1 MPFLDRFV
9 EELSDSLKPLN
20 AGRGLSFAQRC
31 WLKFCLMGVLMT
43 NSVCWASFERIGLGN
58 YHLGALS
65 WMFRKTKIPWEK
77 LFQASVGRVLER
89 HGIKEGVLDADDS
102 DLRRAKQTKR
112 IHAAHKIFD
121 KKTGGYFNG
130 QTVVFLVL
138 VSGRVTIPV
147 GFRFYRPDPA
157 MVAWRKEDG
166 RLRKAKV
173 RKAERPACPGRNP
186 AYPSKEACVLS
197 MLREFRHCHPHVKI
211 KAVLADAL
219 YGNRRFMDE
228 ASSLCGDVQVISQLR
243 ANQKVRHRNRELA
256 LPALF
261 ARYPG
266 VPQTIRI
273 RGGEPVEVIVSSA
286 RVHVIAHGKK
296 RFVIALKYA
305 GETEYRYLVATD
317 MSWRTLDIV
326 QAHTL
331 RWLVEVFL
339 EDWKLYEG
347 WGNLAKQP
355 DEEGSSRGLTLSL
368 LCDHA
373 LILHPEQLTRLENK
387 QPACTVGSL
396 RDHCKSEAFL
406 DCIRQILAADNP
418 AEQFEELAKTVK
430 TLFPLAPSSKHMSGR
445 DLGRLEPTP
454 SLRYRAAM
462 A

>member
-1 MPFLDRFV
+1 MAEVLPH
-9 EELSDSLKPLN
+9 
-20 AGRGLSFAQRC
+20 GRVDDEQR
-31 WLKFCLMGVLMT
+31 V
-43 NSVCWASFERIGLGN
+43 
-58 YHLGALS
+58 LGALS
-65 WMFRKTKIPWEK
+65 WMFRKTKIPWDR
-77 LFQASVGRVLER
+77 LFQASVGRALER
-89 HGIKEGVLDADDS
+89 HGLRDGVLTADDS
-102 DLRRAKQTKR
+102 DHRRAKRTPR

-130 QTVVFLVL
+130 QTLVFLVL
-138 VSGRVTIPV
+138 VSRRVTLPV
-147 GFRFYRPDPA
+147 GFRFYCPDPA
-157 MVAWRKEDG
+157 MVAWRKADG
-166 RLRKAKV
+166 RLKKAKV
-173 RKAERPACPGRNP
+173 RKAERPACPERNP
-186 AYPSKEACVLS
+186 AYPSKEECVLS
-197 MLREFRHCHPHVKI
+197 MLREFRHGHPHVKI

-219 YGNRRFMDE
+219 YGHRPFMDE
-228 ASSLCGDVQVISQLR
+228 AASLCGEAQAIRQLR
-243 ANQKVRHRNRELA
+243 ANQQVRHRHRELS
-256 LPALF
+256 LPVLF
-261 ARYPG
+261 ARHPG

-273 RGGEPVEVIVSSA
+273 RGGEPVEVVVSSA
-286 RVHVIAHGKK
+286 RVHVCAHGKK

-317 MSWRTLDIV
+317 LSWRTLDIV

-331 RWLVEVFL
+331 RGLVEVFL

-347 WGNLAKQP
+347 WENLAKQP

-373 LILHPEQLTRLENK
+373 LILHPEQLTRLDDQ

-406 DCIRQILAADNP
+406 DCVRQILAADDP
-418 AEQFEELAKTVK
+418 AGPFEQLAETLK

-454 SLRYRAAM
+454 SLRYRAAR

>member
-1 MPFLDRFV
+1 M
-9 EELSDSLKPLN
+9 
-20 AGRGLSFAQRC
+20 SFAQRS

-43 NSVCWASFERIGLGN
+43 NSVCWAGFERIGLGN
-58 YHLGALS
+58 YRLGALS
-65 WMFRKTKIPWEK
+65 WMFRKTKIPWGK
-77 LFQASVGRVLER
+77 LLQTSVGRVLEQ
-89 HGIKEGVLDADDS
+89 HGIRDGVAVADDS
-102 DLRRAKQTKR
+102 DHRRAKRTKR

-130 QTVVFLVL
+130 QTVVFLLL

-173 RKAERPACPGRNP
+173 RKAERPACPERNP
-186 AYPSKEACVLS
+186 AYPGKEECVLS
-197 MLREFRHCHPHVKI
+197 MLREFRHCHPHVKV

-219 YGNRRFMDE
+219 YGNRPFMDE

-243 ANQKVRHRNRELA
+243 SNQKVRHRNRELS
-256 LPALF
+256 LPSLF

-273 RGGEPVEVIVSSA
+273 RGGEPVEVVVSSA
-286 RVHVIAHGKK
+286 RVHVCAHGKK

-317 MSWRTLDIV
+317 MSWRAMDIV

-355 DEEGSSRGLTLSL
+355 DEEGSSRGLALSL

-373 LILHPEQLTRLENK
+373 LILHPEQMARLEDK

-454 SLRYRAAM
+454 SLKYRAAM

>member
-1 MPFLDRFV
+1 MPFIDAFV
-9 EELSDSLKPLN
+9 EELATSLKKLN
-20 AGRGLSFAQRC
+20 TGRGLSFAQRC

-43 NSVCWASFERIGLGN
+43 NSVCWAGFERVGLGG
-58 YHLGALS
+58 YRLSALS
-65 WMFRKTKIPWEK
+65 WMFRKAKIPWEK
-77 LFQASVGRVLER
+77 LFQASVGRVLEQ
-89 HGIKEGVLDADDS
+89 HGIRDGVAVADDS
-102 DLRRAKQTKR
+102 DLRWAKRTKR

-130 QTVVFLVL
+130 QTVVLLVL

-157 MVAWRKEDG
+157 MVAWRKEDK

-173 RKAERPACPGRNP
+173 RKAERPACPERNP
-186 AYPSKEACVLS
+186 AYPGKEECVLS
-197 MLREFRHCHPHVKI
+197 MLREFRHYHPHVKV

-219 YGNRRFMDE
+219 YGNQPFMDG
-228 ASSLCGDVQVISQLR
+228 ASSLCGDAQTVSQLR
-243 ANQKVRHRNRELA
+243 GNQKVRLCNRELS
-256 LPALF
+256 LPAFF

-286 RVHVIAHGKK
+286 RVHVCAHGKK

-305 GETEYRYLVATD
+305 GEDEYRYLVATD
-317 MSWRTLDIV
+317 LSWRTQDIV

-373 LILHPEQLTRLENK
+373 LVLHPEQLTRLEDK

-418 AEQFEELAKTVK
+418 AAQFEELAKTVK

-454 SLRYRAAM
+454 SLRYRAETA
-462 A
+462 

>member
-1 MPFLDRFV
+1 
-9 EELSDSLKPLN
+9 
-20 AGRGLSFAQRC
+20 
-31 WLKFCLMGVLMT
+31 MGVLMT
-43 NSVCWASFERIGLGN
+43 NSVCWAGFERVGLGG
-58 YHLGALS
+58 YRLSALS
-65 WMFRKTKIPWEK
+65 WMFRKAKIPWEK
-77 LFQASVGRVLER
+77 LFQASVGRVLEQ
-89 HGIKEGVLDADDS
+89 HGIRDGVAVADDS
-102 DLRRAKQTKR
+102 DHRRAKRTKR
-112 IHAAHKIFD
+112 IHEAHKIFD

-138 VSGRVTIPV
+138 VNGRVTVPV

-157 MVAWRKEDG
+157 MVAWRKADK

-173 RKAERPACPGRNP
+173 RKAERPACPERNP
-186 AYPSKEACVLS
+186 AYPSKEECVLS
-197 MLREFRHCHPHVKI
+197 MLREFRRCHPEVKV
-211 KAVLADAL
+211 KAVLSDAL
-219 YGNRRFMDE
+219 YGNEPFMDA
-228 ASSLCGDVQVISQLR
+228 ASSLCGGVQVVSQLR
-243 ANQKVRHRNRELA
+243 GNQKVRFRNRELS
-256 LPALF
+256 LPVF
-261 ARYPG
+261 FERYPG
-266 VPQTIRI
+266 VPQTIRL

-286 RVHVIAHGKK
+286 RLHVCAHGKK

-305 GETEYRYLVATD
+305 GEDEYRYLVATD
-317 MSWRTLDIV
+317 LSWRTLDIV
-326 QAHTL
+326 QAYTL

-373 LILHPEQLTRLENK
+373 LILHPEQLTRLEDK
-387 QPACTVGSL
+387 QPAYTVGSL

-430 TLFPLAPSSKHMSGR
+430 TLYPLAPSSKHMSGR

-454 SLRYRAAM
+454 SLRYRAETA
-462 A
+462 

>member
-1 MPFLDRFV
+1 M
-9 EELSDSLKPLN
+9 
-20 AGRGLSFAQRC
+20 
-31 WLKFCLMGVLMT
+31 
-43 NSVCWASFERIGLGN
+43 
-58 YHLGALS
+58 
-65 WMFRKTKIPWEK
+65 
-77 LFQASVGRVLER
+77 
-89 HGIKEGVLDADDS
+89 
-102 DLRRAKQTKR
+102 
-112 IHAAHKIFD
+112 
-121 KKTGGYFNG
+121 
-130 QTVVFLVL
+130 
-138 VSGRVTIPV
+138 VSGRVTLPV

-166 RLRKAKV
+166 RLKKAKV
-173 RKAERPACPGRNP
+173 RKAERLACPERNP
-186 AYPSKEACVLS
+186 AYPSKEECVLS

-211 KAVLADAL
+211 KAVLANAL
-219 YGNRRFMDE
+219 YGNQPFMDE
-228 ASSLCGDVQVISQLR
+228 ASSLCGGVQVVSQLR
-243 ANQKVRHRNRELA
+243 CNQKIRHRNRELA
-256 LPALF
+256 LPAFF

-286 RVHVIAHGKK
+286 RVHVCAHGKK
-296 RFVIALKYA
+296 RFVIAPKYT
-305 GETEYRYLVATD
+305 GEEDYRYLVATD
-317 MSWRTLDIV
+317 LSWRTLDIV

-331 RWLVEVFL
+331 RGLVEVFL

-355 DEEGSSRGLTLSL
+355 DEEGSSRGLALSL

-373 LILHPEQLTRLENK
+373 LILHPGQMARLEDK

-406 DCIRQILAADNP
+406 DCIRQILTADDP
-418 AEQFEELAKTVK
+418 AGQFEQLAGALK

-454 SLRYRAAM
+454 SLKYRAAM

>member
-1 MPFLDRFV
+1 
-9 EELSDSLKPLN
+9 
-20 AGRGLSFAQRC
+20 
-31 WLKFCLMGVLMT
+31 MGVLMT
-43 NSVCWASFERIGLGN
+43 NSVCWAGFERFGLGG
-58 YHLGALS
+58 YRLPALS
-65 WMFRKTKIPWEK
+65 WMFRRAKIPWEK
-77 LFQASVGRVLER
+77 LFQASVGRVLEQ
-89 HGIKEGVLDADDS
+89 HGIRDGVVAADDS
-102 DLRRAKQTKR
+102 DHRRAKRTKR

-130 QTVVFLVL
+130 QTVVLLVL

-166 RLRKAKV
+166 RLKKAKV
-173 RKAERPACPGRNP
+173 DKAERPACPGRNP
-186 AYPSKEACVLS
+186 AHPSKEECVLS
-197 MLREFRHCHPHVKI
+197 MLGEFRHYHPHVKI

-219 YGNRRFMDE
+219 YGNQPFMDG
-228 ASSLCGDVQVISQLR
+228 ASSLCGDAQTVSQLR
-243 ANQKVRHRNRELA
+243 GNQKVRFRNRELS
-256 LPALF
+256 LPVF
-261 ARYPG
+261 FERYPG
-266 VPQTIRI
+266 VPQTIRL
-273 RGGEPVEVIVSSA
+273 RGGELVEVIVSSA
-286 RVHVIAHGKK
+286 RLHVCAHGKK

-305 GETEYRYLVATD
+305 GEDEYRYLVATD
-317 MSWRTLDIV
+317 LSWRTLDIV
-326 QAHTL
+326 QAYTL

-355 DEEGSSRGLTLSL
+355 DEEGSSRGLALSL

-373 LILHPEQLTRLENK
+373 LILHPEQLTRLEDK

-396 RDHCKSEAFL
+396 RVHCKSEAFL

-454 SLRYRAAM
+454 SLRYRAA
-462 A
+462 AA

>member
-1 MPFLDRFV
+1 M
-9 EELSDSLKPLN
+9 
-20 AGRGLSFAQRC
+20 SFAQRC

-43 NSVCWASFERIGLGN
+43 NSVCWARFERIGLGN

-65 WMFRKTKIPWEK
+65 WMFRKTKIPWEM
-77 LFQASVGRVLER
+77 LFQASVGRVLEQ
-89 HGIKEGVLDADDS
+89 HGIRDGVAVTDDS
-102 DLRRAKQTKR
+102 DQRRAKRTKR
-112 IHAAHKIFD
+112 IHAAHKVFD

-130 QTVVFLVL
+130 QTVVFLLL
-138 VSGRVTIPV
+138 VSGRVTLPV

-157 MVAWRKEDG
+157 MVAWRKEDK
-166 RLRKAKV
+166 RLKKAKV
-173 RKAERPACPGRNP
+173 RKAERPACPGRDP
-186 AYPSKEACVLS
+186 AYPSKEECVLS
-197 MLREFRHCHPHVKI
+197 MLGEFRHCHPHVKV

-219 YGNRRFMDE
+219 YGNRPFMDE
-228 ASSLCGDVQVISQLR
+228 ASSLCGGVQVVSQLR
-243 ANQKVRHRNRELA
+243 SNQKVRHRNRELS

-273 RGGEPVEVIVSSA
+273 RGGEPVEVVFSSA
-286 RVHVIAHGKK
+286 RVHVIAHGRK
-296 RFVIALKYA
+296 RFVIALKYV
-305 GETEYRYLVATD
+305 GEDEYRYLVATD
-317 MSWRTLDIV
+317 MSWRALDIV

-347 WGNLAKQP
+347 WGILAKQP
-355 DEEGSSRGLTLSL
+355 DEEGSSRGLALSL

-373 LILHPEQLTRLENK
+373 LILHPEQLTRLEDK

-406 DCIRQILAADNP
+406 DCIRQILAADDP
-418 AEQFEELAKTVK
+418 AGQFEELAKTVK

-454 SLRYRAAM
+454 SLKYRAA
-462 A
+462 AA

>member
-1 MPFLDRFV
+1 MPFIDAFV
-9 EELSDSLKPLN
+9 EELATSLKKLN
-20 AGRGLSFAQRC
+20 TGRGLSFAQRC

-43 NSVCWASFERIGLGN
+43 NSVCWAGFERIGLGN
-58 YHLGALS
+58 YRLGALS

-77 LFQASVGRVLER
+77 LFQTSVGRVLEQ
-89 HGIKEGVLDADDS
+89 HGIRDGVMTADDS
-102 DLRRAKQTKR
+102 DHRRAKRTKR

-130 QTVVFLVL
+130 QTVVLLVL

-166 RLRKAKV
+166 RLKKAKV
-173 RKAERPACPGRNP
+173 RKAERPACPERNP
-186 AYPSKEACVLS
+186 AYPSKEECVLS
-197 MLREFRHCHPHVKI
+197 MLREFRHYHPHVKI

-219 YGNRRFMDE
+219 YGNQPFMDE
-228 ASSLCGDVQVISQLR
+228 ASSLCGDVQVVSQLR
-243 ANQKVRHRNRELA
+243 CNQNLRFRNRELS
-256 LPALF
+256 LPAFF

-266 VPQTIRI
+266 VSQTIRI
-273 RGGEPVEVIVSSA
+273 RGGEPVEVMVSSA

-305 GETEYRYLVATD
+305 GEDEYRYLVATD
-317 MSWRTLDIV
+317 LSWRTLDIV

-373 LILHPEQLTRLENK
+373 LVLHPEQLTRLEDK

-430 TLFPLAPSSKHMSGR
+430 ALFPLAPSSKHMSGR

-454 SLRYRAAM
+454 SLRYRAETA
-462 A
+462 

>member
-1 MPFLDRFV
+1 LAEILPH
-9 EELSDSLKPLN
+9 
-20 AGRGLSFAQRC
+20 GRVDDQQRC
-31 WLKFCLMGVLMT
+31 WAG
-43 NSVCWASFERIGLGN
+43 FERIGLGN
-58 YHLGALS
+58 YRLGALS
-65 WMFRKTKIPWEK
+65 WMFRKAKMPWEK
-77 LFQASVGRVLER
+77 LFQASVGRVLEQ
-89 HGIKEGVLDADDS
+89 HGIRDGVAVADDS
-102 DLRRAKQTKR
+102 DHRRAKRTKR

-130 QTVVFLVL
+130 QTVVFLLL
-138 VSGRVTIPV
+138 VSGRVTLPV

-166 RLRKAKV
+166 RLKKAKV
-173 RKAERPACPGRNP
+173 RKAERPACPERNP
-186 AYPSKEACVLS
+186 AYPGKEECVLS

-219 YGNRRFMDE
+219 YGNRPFMDE
-228 ASSLCGDVQVISQLR
+228 ASSLCGDAQAISQLR
-243 ANQKVRHRNRELA
+243 SNQKVRHRNRELS
-256 LPALF
+256 LPVLF

-373 LILHPEQLTRLENK
+373 LILHPEQLTRQDDK

-454 SLRYRAAM
+454 SLKYRAAM

>member
-1 MPFLDRFV
+1 MPFIDAFV
-9 EELSDSLKPLN
+9 EELATSLKKLN
-20 AGRGLSFAQRC
+20 TGRGLSFAQRC

-43 NSVCWASFERIGLGN
+43 NSVCWAGFERVGLGG
-58 YHLGALS
+58 YRLSALS
-65 WMFRKTKIPWEK
+65 WMFRKAKIPWEK
-77 LFQASVGRVLER
+77 LFQASVGRVLEQ
-89 HGIKEGVLDADDS
+89 HGIRDGVAVADDS
-102 DLRRAKQTKR
+102 DLRRAKRTKR

-130 QTVVFLVL
+130 QTVVLLVL

-157 MVAWRKEDG
+157 MVAWRKEDK

-173 RKAERPACPGRNP
+173 RKAERPACPERNP
-186 AYPSKEACVLS
+186 AYPGKEECVLS
-197 MLREFRHCHPHVKI
+197 MLREFRHYHPHVKV

-219 YGNRRFMDE
+219 YGNQPFMDG
-228 ASSLCGDVQVISQLR
+228 ASSLCGDAQTVSQSR
-243 ANQKVRHRNRELA
+243 GNQKVRLCNRELS
-256 LPALF
+256 LPAFF

-286 RVHVIAHGKK
+286 RVHVCAHGKK

-305 GETEYRYLVATD
+305 GEDEYRYLVATD
-317 MSWRTLDIV
+317 LSWRTQDIV

-373 LILHPEQLTRLENK
+373 LVLHPEQLTRLEDK

-418 AEQFEELAKTVK
+418 AAQFEELAKTVK
-430 TLFPLAPSSKHMSGR
+430 TLFPLASSSKHMIGR

-454 SLRYRAAM
+454 SLRYRAETA
-462 A
+462 